1 MDDRIREHLENTV
14 LGTAPGSKE
23 SVDALKAYNEFM
35 RNENER
41 VRNELDLR
49 LKQDIHEDELRKARD
64 QAIID
69 DEHFKHEKLMDWLDK
84 GLRVTG
90 LITTTVLTCIAI
102 RDDKEGKP
110 WFGPAKEF
118 FSNMIRRGN

>member
-49 LKQDIHEDELRKARD
+49 LKQDIHEDSFPF
-64 QAIID
+64 I
-69 DEHFKHEKLMDWLDK
+69 
-84 GLRVTG
+84 
-90 LITTTVLTCIAI
+90 
-102 RDDKEGKP
+102 
-110 WFGPAKEF
+110 
-118 FSNMIRRGN
+118 